1 MWKKGFTVKYNIN
14 ICYIFFFWFICS
26 DRVLFVLMKFFCCN
40 NVLLLYAMKLA
51 LFFVASVMNP
61 TMYFNQCFLSGAHCL
76 VCFYLESIFW
86 NKQVYDDKRKGD
98 EFEGLSVKINVSV
111 HV

>member
-1 MWKKGFTVKYNIN
+1 
-14 ICYIFFFWFICS
+14 
-26 DRVLFVLMKFFCCN
+26 MKFFCCN

-61 TMYFNQCFLSGAHCL
+61 CNHVFQPMFSVRSPLSWAPVS

-86 NKQVYDDKRKGD
+86 NKQIYDDKRKGD
-98 EFEGLSVKINVSV
+98 EFEGLSMIINVSV